1 MIMKKQYIS
10 PKAEVFVCKINSM
23 LMASANLDSL
33 TEPGSDMNIVPQED
47 ELPDVVSEENVF
59 NGRGL
64 DW

>member
-1 MIMKKQYIS
+1 MIMKKQYIL

-33 TEPGSDMNIVPQED
+33 ID
-47 ELPDVVSEENVF
+47 ETNGEIIPVSEENIGEF
-59 NGRGL
+59 SGRDTDY

>member
-33 TEPGSDMNIVPQED
+33 ID
-47 ELPDVVSEENVF
+47 ETNGEIIPVSEENIGEF
-59 NGRGL
+59 SGRDIDY

>member
-33 TEPGSDMNIVPQED
+33 TELGSDMEIVPQEN

>member
-1 MIMKKQYIS
+1 MKKQYIS

-33 TEPGSDMNIVPQED
+33 TEPGSDMDIIPQESG
-47 ELPDVVSEENVF
+47 LPDEVSGDNVF
-59 NGRGL
+59 NAREF